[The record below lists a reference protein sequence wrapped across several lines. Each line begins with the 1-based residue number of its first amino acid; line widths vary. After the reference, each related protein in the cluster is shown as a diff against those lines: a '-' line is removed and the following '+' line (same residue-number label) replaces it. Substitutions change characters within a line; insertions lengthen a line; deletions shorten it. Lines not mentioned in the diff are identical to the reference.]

1 MSELEAV
8 LKELRTLRRKCFCF
22 HLNVDSAVLESIM
35 LPK

>member
-22 HLNVDSAVLESIM
+22 HLNIDSAVNQ
-35 LPK
+35 